1 MAPNLANYT
10 FSVIHDMINSGKL
23 NTSQMADCSKRAITR
38 IRSNL
43 RLFDSVKAPLIK
55 GGWPRSIA
63 LIILGALCDHLLE
76 KPYLYLYEMELFF
89 LDEFNVS
96 IPKSTI
102 SDALRH
108 EGWYKDSLTKGKR
121 ACIHD
126 TQCGYCSWVV
136 YQPCNRRLNASLSD
150 PPQSGCLSLLSCD
163 VLTCIP
169 DVIINLM
176 PQIARN
182 V

>member
-108 EGWYKDSLTKGKR
+108 EG
-121 ACIHD
+121 
-126 TQCGYCSWVV
+126 
-136 YQPCNRRLNASLSD
+136 
-150 PPQSGCLSLLSCD
+150 
-163 VLTCIP
+163 
-169 DVIINLM
+169 
-176 PQIARN
+176 
-182 V
+182 